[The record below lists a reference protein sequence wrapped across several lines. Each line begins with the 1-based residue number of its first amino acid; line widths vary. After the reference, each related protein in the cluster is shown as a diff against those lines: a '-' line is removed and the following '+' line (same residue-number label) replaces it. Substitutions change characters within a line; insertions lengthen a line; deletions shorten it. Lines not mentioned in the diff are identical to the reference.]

1 VGSSP
6 AWPVDTTPPF
16 LFGILSGGV
25 VTVSNKEST
34 VAGKDD
40 KPKRENAIRRF
51 FRETIG
57 ELRRVNWPTWPE
69 ARRLTIIVI
78 IVLVVMSLFLW
89 VVDEIAVKLLVLAIG
104 A

>member
-1 VGSSP
+1 M
-6 AWPVDTTPPF
+6 
-16 LFGILSGGV
+16 
-25 VTVSNKEST
+25 
-34 VAGKDD
+34 AGKDD

-57 ELRRVNWPTWPE
+57 ELRKVHWPTWPE

-78 IVLVVMSLFLW
+78 IVLIFMAIFLGL
-89 VVDEIAVKLLVLAIG
+89 VDWGANELLILAIG

>member
-1 VGSSP
+1 
-6 AWPVDTTPPF
+6 
-16 LFGILSGGV
+16 
-25 VTVSNKEST
+25 

-57 ELRRVNWPTWPE
+57 ELRRVHWPTWPE

-78 IVLVVMSLFLW
+78 IVLVIMALFLW
-89 VVDEIAVKLLVLAIG
+89 LVDEIAVKLLVLAIG

>member
-1 VGSSP
+1 
-6 AWPVDTTPPF
+6 
-16 LFGILSGGV
+16 
-25 VTVSNKEST
+25 
-34 VAGKDD
+34 VAGRDD

-57 ELRRVNWPTWPE
+57 ELRRVSWPTWPE

-78 IVLVVMSLFLW
+78 IVLVIMSMFLW
-89 VVDEIAVKLLVLAIG
+89 VVDEAAVKILALVIG